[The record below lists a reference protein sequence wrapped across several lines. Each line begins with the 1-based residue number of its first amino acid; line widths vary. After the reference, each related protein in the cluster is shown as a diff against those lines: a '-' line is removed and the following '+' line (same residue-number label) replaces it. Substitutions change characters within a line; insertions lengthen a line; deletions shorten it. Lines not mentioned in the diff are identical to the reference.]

1 MRAPA
6 RYAVQ
11 AALYAAFV
19 AFVGYFANA
28 PRYQHLAPDE
38 ALVRLSFTHGAQSK
52 EPCRKRTPEE
62 LARLPPNMRA
72 PLDCP
77 RERAPVVVELE
88 MDGRLLYRIVAP
100 PAGLARDGAST
111 VYRRLTV
118 KAGRH
123 EFRVRLSDNAKGEF
137 NYAAE
142 RSIELTPGK
151 ALLIDFSVR
160 EGGFLFRS

>member
-1 MRAPA
+1 MNAPA

-11 AALYAAFV
+11 GVLYAAFV

-28 PRYQHLAPDE
+28 PRYEHLAPGE
-38 ALVRLSFTHGAQSK
+38 ALVRLSFSHGAQRK
-52 EPCRKRTPEE
+52 EPCRERTPEE
-62 LARLPPNMRA
+62 LAKLPPNMRA

-88 MDGRLLYRIVAP
+88 MDGKLLYHIVATP
-100 PAGLARDGAST
+100 TGLARDGAST

-123 EFRVRLSDNAKGEF
+123 DFRVRLSDSPQGEF
-137 NYAAE
+137 NYVAE
-142 RSIELTPGK
+142 RSIELAAGR
-151 ALLIDFSVR
+151 ALLIDFSAR
-160 EGGFLFRS
+160 EGGFLFRM